1 MVKALAALVLSIAAA
16 PLARPADGHRGM
28 LPEDYFATV
37 AVSDPQLSPDGKR
50 VAYTVTIVEVA
61 KNRRQSAIWM
71 ALADGSRAPWPF
83 TGGAAS
89 ASSPRWSP
97 DGRFLAFLSS
107 RPTGDESTSDAPRAQ
122 VHLLPMDGGE
132 ARRVTSLKNG
142 VSAYVWSPDGTRL
155 ALLSRTGPTDALPN
169 VKDRTDAR
177 HYRHRIY
184 KLNGPGWFDD
194 KSAHVFVVDVAGGA
208 AKQIT
213 DGDDTDDQDP
223 RWSPDGKRIAFV
235 SNRTGKAREG
245 SDDTD
250 VFVVGVDGGALTK
263 VSDHAF
269 TDRSPRWSPDGH
281 TIAFVGEERDG
292 EHPQI
297 FLAPAAGG
305 APSTR
310 AAKDLDLIPGN
321 LEWGDGGHAL
331 YFDADARGES
341 HLFRLDLASQH
352 VAPVTSGPRAVRST
366 SRSEGA
372 RRMAYLVNDFT
383 HPDEVYVADQDG
395 KNERRLSRHNDALLG
410 RLELAPV
417 ERVAY
422 KGADGWEVDGF
433 LVKPVGFEAGK
444 KYPMVLSIHGGPA
457 GMYGLNWYPEF
468 HVYSARGWAVFFTNP
483 RGSTGYGNRFQR
495 GVKGEWGGKAYDD
508 IMKGVEEVQR
518 RNPWIDGERLGVTG
532 GSYGGFMTNWIVS
545 HTNVFKAAVTLRS
558 ISNFVSDE
566 GTRDGAYGHATDFG
580 GDLFENYNVYWDT
593 SPLKYV
599 ANVKTPTL
607 ILHGENDQR
616 VPIEQGEQWFRA
628 LRRFG
633 VTAELVVF
641 PRENHDQTRNGEPR
655 HLVDS
660 MRWQVYWF
668 ERYLNGNAG
677 AQPPYDPPPGMAKQ
691 D

>member
-1 MVKALAALVLSIAAA
+1 MRPAAFALALAAASAAFA
-16 PLARPADGHRGM
+16 ANGHRGM
-28 LPEDYFATV
+28 VPEDYFATV

-50 VAYTVTIVEVA
+50 VAYVVTTVDVA

-71 ALADGSRAPWPF
+71 ALADGSRPPSPF
-83 TGGAAS
+83 TAGAQS
-89 ASSPRWSP
+89 STSPRWSP
-97 DGRFLAFLSS
+97 DGRFLAFLSA
-107 RPTGDESTSDAPRAQ
+107 RPSAEDTGGDTPRNQ
-122 VHLLPMDGGE
+122 IHVLPMDGGE

-142 VSAYVWSPDGTRL
+142 VTSFSWSPDGTRFV
-155 ALLSRTGPTDALPN
+155 ALSRTGPPDALAN
-169 VKDRTDAR
+169 AKDRTDAR

-194 KSAHVFVVDVAGGA
+194 RASHVYVVEVASGA
-208 AKQIT
+208 AKQVT
-213 DGDDTDDQDP
+213 DGDDIDDQDP

-250 VFVVGVDGGALTK
+250 VFVVSAEGGALTK
-263 VSDHAF
+263 ISDHAF
-269 TDRSPRWSPDGH
+269 TDRSPRWSPDGRV
-281 TIAFVGEERDG
+281 IAFVGEEKDG

-297 FLAPAAGG
+297 WLAPAEGG
-305 APSTR
+305 AASTR
-310 AAKDLDLIPGN
+310 AATDLDLIPGG
-321 LEWGDGGHAL
+321 LEWGDEGHAL
-331 YFDADARGES
+331 FFDADAKGES
-341 HLFRLDLASQH
+341 HLFRLDLRTRH
-352 VAPVTSGPRAVRST
+352 VAPVTAGPRAVRSV
-366 SRSEGA
+366 SRRDGVA
-372 RRMAYLVNDFT
+372 RMAYLVNDFT
-383 HPDEVYVADQDG
+383 HPDEAYVADPDG
-395 KNERRLSRHNDALLG
+395 KNERRLSHHNDALLD
-410 RLELAPV
+410 RLQLMPV

-422 KGADGWEVDGF
+422 KGADDWDVDGF

-444 KYPMVLSIHGGPA
+444 KYPMVLSIHGGPS
-457 GMYGLNWYPEF
+457 GQYGVNWYPEF

-495 GVKGEWGGKAYDD
+495 GIKGEWGGKAYTD
-508 IMKGVEEVQR
+508 IVKGVEEVQR

-580 GDLFENYNVYWDT
+580 GDLFENYDVYWNT

-599 ANVKTPTL
+599 ANVKTPIL

-628 LRRFG
+628 LRRYG

-668 ERYLNGNAG
+668 DRYLNGNQA
-677 AQPPYDPPPGMAKQ
+677 AQPPYDAPPGMSKSN
-691 D
+691 